1 MKILLYKLSP
11 IGLCSKLQRSERRG
25 VEGITRKVW
34 GRRRSEL
41 GSQRGLLLYPQER
54 GGGMVGSG
62 KLGQHPIRNQS
73 QYAKKGGMVGSILTW
88 ISQVVNQGG
97 EMVTFQPT

>member
-62 KLGQHPIRNQS
+62 KLGQQS
-73 QYAKKGGMVGSILTW
+73 SNKKPESVCEKGGNGW
-88 ISQVVNQGG
+88 INTDLDISSG
-97 EMVTFQPT
+97 